1 MDVQAPAFEP
11 VINLNRNRE
20 TVQRTGYYEPLVTE
34 N

>member
-11 VINLNRNRE
+11 VINLSRNSE
-20 TVQRTGYYEPLVTE
+20 TVQRTGYYGPLFIE